1 VDFEAETER
10 GRQEGLEIENLERR
24 EREKVRKE
32 RGFWKGELLDLE
44 GSRAKVRAYSIVMS
58 VTFKNKGIRVCGD

>member
-32 RGFWKGELLDLE
+32 RGFWKGELLDLG
-44 GSRAKVRAYSIVMS
+44 GSGERESA
-58 VTFKNKGIRVCGD
+58 CL